1 MVQQAC
7 QRLNEGTSLEI
18 VRADFERCK
27 AELRKEYGDDKQHQ
41 QARLFKSFDF
51 KQVLVTKLA
60 EPMPGR
66 QEASDTECGD
76 ACDDGQG
83 AHPLRSMFKVSVF

>member
-27 AELRKEYGDDKQHQ
+27 AELRKEYGDDKKHQ
-41 QARLFKSFDF
+41 QARLFK
-51 KQVLVTKLA
+51 
-60 EPMPGR
+60 
-66 QEASDTECGD
+66 ASI
-76 ACDDGQG
+76 
-83 AHPLRSMFKVSVF
+83 LNRS